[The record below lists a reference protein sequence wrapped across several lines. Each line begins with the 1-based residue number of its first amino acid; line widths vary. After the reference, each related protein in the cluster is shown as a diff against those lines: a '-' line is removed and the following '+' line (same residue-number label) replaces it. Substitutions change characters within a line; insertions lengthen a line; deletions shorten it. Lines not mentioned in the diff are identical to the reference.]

1 MCSYNAECRGIVS
14 RYCKEWEIIVGRL
27 GRWIDFEHGYRTMEP
42 WYMESEWWVF
52 KSLWE
57 KGLVYRGYR
66 VMPFSTALTTPL
78 SNFEA
83 GQNYKEVSDPAII
96 IAFSAVDEENVYYL
110 AWTTTPWTLPS
121 NMGLTVHPDFEYVKI
136 KDIATGRFYWLAECR
151 LSALYP
157 KMLKKGYKGGE
168 FEIVE
173 KCIGKDLV
181 GRHYVPLF
189 PYFKN
194 WTSAFRI
201 ICDTYVTNDSGT
213 GIVHCAPGFGE
224 DDYRVGIEHGL
235 VEKGGKVP
243 CPVDLNGCFTA
254 EVPDYQGRYVK
265 ECDNDIMTHL
275 KAEGR
280 LIQKASIKHS
290 YPFCWRS
297 DTPLIYRAIDSWFVN
312 VTAIKDR
319 LLANNDKTYWVPSFV
334 KEKRFHNWLRD
345 ARDWNISRNRY
356 WGTPLPIWI
365 SDDGE
370 EIVVIGSIKELE
382 ELTGATVTDLH
393 RDSIDHLTIPSK
405 QGKGMLHRIP
415 EVFDCWF
422 ESGSMPYAQQHY
434 PFENK
439 EVFEANFPAQFI
451 AEGLD
456 QTRGWFY
463 TLMILSTA
471 LFDKPAFQN
480 LIVNGLVLAQDGKK
494 MSKRLKNYP
503 DPVGVINKYGADSIR
518 LYLINSPVVRA
529 EPLRFKEEGVHG
541 VLKDVFIPWY
551 NAYRFLIQ
559 NIDYWETK
567 TGKEFK
573 PSFDIALGSS
583 NVMDRWLL
591 ATTQELICFVR
602 QEMEA
607 YRLYTVVPR
616 LIDFINSLT
625 NCYVRLN
632 RRRCKCAG
640 GDTEEAYVSLCVLYE
655 CLLTLCRLMA
665 PFTPFFT
672 EYLYQ
677 NLRRIHPN
685 YQNPNVAIDD
695 IGRADSIHYVMLP
708 KTDLYASCDD
718 PVIRRQMNRLMMAIE
733 TGRVL
738 RERRTISLKMPVRS
752 VTIISSNQEVLDDI
766 HSLEGY
772 LMEELNCLEVHYD
785 SNADVW
791 CKCSITPEFS
801 ILGRKLG
808 KDFKTVVAALTKCTS
823 EDVKILDQEHKL
835 TVAGFEL
842 QEEELVVKRE
852 FVCEDKNYEGGV
864 AADHSFIVAID
875 TTQDNEIFALG
886 IAREFINRIQK
897 LRKAAGLIPS
907 DKIKVF
913 FKKIDGEDE
922 TVMKAI
928 ECHTQDIQQKL
939 DCPLFA
945 NTEVPAE
952 EVLITS
958 AEDEINDVKFMFTL
972 TRA

>member
-1 MCSYNAECRGIVS
+1 
-14 RYCKEWEIIVGRL
+14 
-27 GRWIDFEHGYRTMEP
+27 
-42 WYMESEWWVF
+42 MESVWWVF

-121 NMGLTVHPDFEYVKI
+121 NMGLTVHPEFEYVKI

-173 KCIGKDLV
+173 KCVGKDLV

-189 PYFKN
+189 PYFKS
-194 WTSAFRI
+194 WTTAFRI

-224 DDYRVGIEHGL
+224 DDYRVGIENGL
-235 VEKGGKVP
+235 VMKGGKVP
-243 CPVDLNGCFTA
+243 CPVDLNGNFTE
-254 EVPDYQGRYVK
+254 EVSDYVGRYVK
-265 ECDNDIMTHL
+265 ECDNDIMARL

-280 LIQKASIKHS
+280 LVQKASIKHS
-290 YPFCWRS
+290 YPYCWRS

-312 VTAIKDR
+312 VTSIKEK
-319 LLANNDKTYWVPSFV
+319 LLANNEKTYWVPSFV

-345 ARDWNISRNRY
+345 AIDWNVSRNRY

-370 EIVVIGSIKELE
+370 EMVVVGSIKELE
-382 ELTGATVTDLH
+382 ELTGTVVTDLH
-393 RDSIDHLTIPSK
+393 RDSIDGLTIPSK
-405 QGKGMLHRIP
+405 QGKGLLHRVP

-503 DPVGVINKYGADSIR
+503 DPAKVIDSYGADSIR

-541 VLKDVFIPWY
+541 VLKDVFLPWY

-567 TGKEFK
+567 THETFK
-573 PSFDIALGSS
+573 PSFEIALGST

-616 LIDFINSLT
+616 LIEFINSLT

-640 GDTEEAYVSLCVLYE
+640 GNTDEAYVSLCVLYE
-655 CLLTLCRLMA
+655 CLVTLCRLMA

-685 YQNPNVAIDD
+685 YNNTEVPVDA
-695 IGRADSIHYVMLP
+695 IGRAESIHYVMLP
-708 KTDLYASCDD
+708 ETDLYASCDD
-718 PVIRRQMNRLMMAIE
+718 PVIRRQMKRLMMAIE
-733 TGRVL
+733 MGRVQ

-752 VTIISSNQEVLDDI
+752 ITIISNNPEIIADI
-766 HSLEGY
+766 KSLEGY
-772 LMEELNCLEVHYD
+772 LMEELNCLEVRYD
-785 SNADVW
+785 NNEDAW
-791 CKCSITPEFS
+791 CKCSISPEFS

-808 KDFKTVVAALTKCTS
+808 KNFKTVVSALNTLTS
-823 EDVKILDQEHKL
+823 EDVKILDRDHKI

-842 QEEELVVKRE
+842 LEEELVVKRE
-852 FVCEDKNYEGGV
+852 FVCEDKKFEGGV
-864 AADHSFIVAID
+864 AEDHSFIVAID
-875 TTQDNEIFALG
+875 TTQDSEIFALG
-886 IAREFINRIQK
+886 VSREFINRIQK
-897 LRKAAGLIPS
+897 LRKAAGLVPS

-913 FKKIDGEDE
+913 YKKLEGED
-922 TVMKAI
+922 TSVMTAI
-928 ECHTQDIQQKL
+928 EQHSKNIEERL

-945 NTEVPAE
+945 DVEVPSTE
-952 EVLITS
+952 TVIQS
-958 AEDEINDVKFMFTL
+958 SEDEINDVKFMFTL